1 MFGLIKKAFIEL
13 LSLSGS
19 LASIVNASD
28 HAKCLYLNNQQHI
41 TQPTLIKLHHN
52 KYIQGLDCYP
62 FVVNLDRRNESCNT
76 LNDTSSRICVINKI
90 KVVNLRIF
98 KMITGINESKTLTKH
113 ISYKCICKFDSRKCN
128 SNQKGNNDK
137 CQCEHK
143 NLTEHHVCVKK
154 VTFWN
159 PVTCTSETG
168 KYLTVLL
175 TIQ

>member
-1 MFGLIKKAFIEL
+1 MSGLIKKAFIEL

-19 LASIVNASD
+19 LASTVNTSD
-28 HAKCLYLNNQQHI
+28 HAKCRYLNNQQHI

>member
-52 KYIQGLDCYP
+52 KYIQGLDSYP
-62 FVVNLDRRNESCNT
+62 FAVNLDRRNESCNT

-113 ISYKCICKFDSRKCN
+113 ISYKCICKFDTRKCS
-128 SNQKGNNDK
+128 SNQKWNNDK
-137 CQCEHK
+137 CQCEYK
-143 NLTEHHVCVKK
+143 NLAEHHVCVKK

-168 KYLTVLL
+168 KCLTVL
-175 TIQ
+175 

>member
-1 MFGLIKKAFIEL
+1 M
-13 LSLSGS
+13 SGS

-28 HAKCLYLNNQQHI
+28 HAKCRYLNNQQHI

-62 FVVNLDRRNESCNT
+62 FVVNLDRRNESCNM

-175 TIQ
+175 TIQWLRVLKL

>member
-1 MFGLIKKAFIEL
+1 MSGLIKKAFIEL

-19 LASIVNASD
+19 LASTVNTSD
-28 HAKCLYLNNQQHI
+28 HAKCRYLNNQQHI

-62 FVVNLDRRNESCNT
+62 FAINLDRRNESCNM

-98 KMITGINESKTLTKH
+98 KMITGINKSKTLTKH